1 MPKVAVSESDG
12 EPDPSGSPPCPSSCG
27 SATCTFNRSS
37 QTLTSRCIVSTPRIV
52 HPPDCPPSGLLGKN
66 SAWIKQRFLISLY
79 NWAAKVRL
87 RMSVSLAEGYHC
99 KLVTA
104 GPSGHQCCQQ
114 PVHPSV
120 RPLPGSALVISQFFC
135 SPPTP
140 LCLPFTRNKF
150 L

>member
-37 QTLTSRCIVSTPRIV
+37 QTLTSRCIVSTPRVV

-87 RMSVSLAEGYHC
+87 RMSVSLAEGYHR

-104 GPSGHQCCQQ
+104 GPSGHRCCQQ